1 MTRPQITGVLDA
13 NVSYS
18 VRTPAVA
25 EDSMTAW
32 FRFEETSGTTASSD
46 FGGFTGTLQGNSGNL
61 PAFTSSGK
69 FGNAVEFSTNEWIKT
84 DAFADLMDIDGAKP
98 RTISVWF
105 VPANGQNNGGEAGL
119 FSMGGHHNSLA
130 PLRTEWAVR
139 GFWGGSNYTRFRS
152 QHYSWDVEV
161 EIAEGMDDRW
171 VHVASTYDG
180 TVINHWVDGVKRRI
194 NASGWG
200 TDKAVSIFTEYAR
213 NDDELRLGM
222 WGSWTNIRRTFN
234 GKIDDFR
241 VYNKVLSQNEL
252 VALYNNGNGDGV
264 NEPPPVHYT
273 IQGSQSPD
281 SFTATGLPPG
291 LSVDARTGKIVGT
304 TTALGDYNVTIR
316 AGNFLGYSP
325 AKLWFFASNPSRRP
339 SVPSLRT

>member
-1 MTRPQITGVLDA
+1 M
-13 NVSYS
+13 
-18 VRTPAVA
+18 
-25 EDSMTAW
+25 
-32 FRFEETSGTTASSD
+32 
-46 FGGFTGTLQGNSGNL
+46 QGNSGNL

-84 DAFADLMDIDGAKP
+84 DAFADTLGIDGAKP
-98 RTISVWF
+98 RTISLWF
-105 VPANGQNNGGEAGL
+105 MPYAAQNNEGEAGL
-119 FSMGGHHNSLA
+119 YSMGGHHNSLA
-130 PLRTEWAVR
+130 PLRTEWAIR
-139 GFWGGSNYTRFRS
+139 GFWGGGSTRFRS

-264 NEPPPVHYT
+264 NEPPPVHYA
-273 IQGSQSPD
+273 IQVRKVR
-281 SFTATGLPPG
+281 TVLPRPVF
-291 LSVDARTGKIVGT
+291 LRDFRSMPAQVKSSERPPLWVT
-304 TTALGDYNVTIR
+304 TT
-316 AGNFLGYSP
+316 
-325 AKLWFFASNPSRRP
+325 
-339 SVPSLRT
+339 